1 MFDLN
6 PNKDYNFI
14 SNEIKNEIITR
25 INEAKNIINNDLL
38 PIINKLNER
47 LEGNIFMSSHS
58 NYNND
63 FFDKQVNVVI
73 AARRKSINNVLEI
86 GFNAGFS
93 ALLMLLTNKNIKMTC
108 VDIWEH
114 SYSKPCFN
122 KLKEIFGD
130 RIELIPG
137 SSVDILPTLI
147 GNTYD
152 LIHIDG
158 CHLVDIA
165 EIDIQNSLKLSKS
178 GTILIMD
185 DTDHKSLK
193 DLWYKYVKNYNLFGF
208 YPGNFVNTNYHDLKS
223 FP

>member
-108 VDIWEH
+108 VDI
-114 SYSKPCFN
+114 
-122 KLKEIFGD
+122 
-130 RIELIPG
+130 
-137 SSVDILPTLI
+137 
-147 GNTYD
+147 
-152 LIHIDG
+152 
-158 CHLVDIA
+158 
-165 EIDIQNSLKLSKS
+165 
-178 GTILIMD
+178 
-185 DTDHKSLK
+185 
-193 DLWYKYVKNYNLFGF
+193 
-208 YPGNFVNTNYHDLKS
+208 
-223 FP
+223 